1 MLRLPDGMRDRIKAA
16 ADEQSRSMNA
26 QIVHMLQ
33 YYLDRIDLE
42 DMEVNI
48 EKEKKNKAFL
58 LKALDDAN
66 WSLGAKFDSK
76 RADHNASLIARKLV
90 ELLSDDETLN
100 RLRAGIGNFDTK
112 TDSQLAKLSREESVE
127 SIVESTGKS
136 RTPTTPRVNAPKRG
150 LGSKPK
156 PPEK

>member
-66 WSLGAKFDSK
+66 
-76 RADHNASLIARKLV
+76 IARKLV